1 MRLEARPQAST
12 DEAPVNA
19 VSVRKCFRKT
29 LIEFVRSVVGEPDYS
44 FTLTLRPVHG
54 ARRRLTKIVDAEQA
68 MDWFLHVLNTKCFG
82 HGYRKKNLE
91 VGIFAALE
99 GIDGVGQPHW
109 HGVIRVPSSV
119 SAEKFFQ
126 AFDHAQSRTKRFG
139 QQWCLE
145 PYFEANWFEYITKSG
160 MDSVQPRFLRQGAA

>member
-1 MRLEARPQAST
+1 MSQVCT
-12 DEAPVNA
+12 DEILSR
-19 VSVRKCFRKT
+19 SVRADRDLRKT

-44 FTLTLRPVHG
+44 FTLTLKPVHG

-82 HGYRKKNLE
+82 HGYRRKNFE
-91 VGIFAALE
+91 VGIFATLE

-126 AFDHAQSRTKRFG
+126 AFDHAQNRTKRFG

-145 PYFEANWFEYITKSG
+145 PYFEANWFEYITKLG
-160 MDSVQPRFLRQGAA
+160 MDSVQPKFLRRGAA